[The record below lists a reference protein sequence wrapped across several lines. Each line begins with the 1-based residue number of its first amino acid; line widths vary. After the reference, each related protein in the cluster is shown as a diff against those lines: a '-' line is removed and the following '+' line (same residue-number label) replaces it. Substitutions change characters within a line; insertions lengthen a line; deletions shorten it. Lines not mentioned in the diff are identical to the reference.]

1 MNTNGVVAG
10 SLAVILGLAG
20 LASGQAR
27 AESLTVESGQT
38 VSVAAAATYDS
49 VTVRGA
55 LEISDATLTTAARV
69 SLDGGTI
76 RLGDGGVLSAAGIDV
91 GASDSILSFEGGRC
105 LLTGQIKTGGAGKL
119 SIVGAGG
126 DVLLDYNC
134 SSWGYCFRQETSAGK
149 ITVSGDCNCVINV
162 KKEQICLANSTSA
175 LTMSH
180 TGRTEVWGKL
190 LIYYD
195 DFPNG
200 GELCLGKGAVLDIG
214 GVWVT
219 LRALTGLGTLK
230 GTAGCQLT
238 LSVPENGAA
247 NCVAAV
253 GNTVKLIKAGAGVLN
268 VMGTMPKDFTVEAG
282 EIRVLSRSEV
292 GYSQFR
298 LKVDGV
304 KKNGLTGMQ
313 LNELAF
319 FSGDEDVTAGYD
331 ATSFDTTAGYSGGSI
346 FDKKDT
352 TKWWYN
358 YDNQSNPSF
367 DKAWVEVSYP
377 ERRIVTGY
385 KIKSQDWGGETP
397 NSWRL
402 YGRDAGGEWELI
414 AQKVSETTV
423 PDPTYNWSPQ
433 YPIDGPVHPGVLACQ
448 GLTLAKGTVLTVPA
462 NTKFS
467 CTGLTDNGA
476 TFDFAA
482 GSEVDRTNDEDC
494 ESRTLYVGNGIFV
507 KSGNGVLSS
516 VGSANGAPEQLKVM
530 GGTLAFKTAF
540 VPWKHWKFVFGDVY
554 NLSGKEL
561 TMGEIAVY
569 DFDGNRLN
577 LSGSETLASL
587 DESSFSAQQNPNLYD
602 GNGSS
607 QGWVD
612 ASNLNPSNEST
623 WKYTTFTLA
632 ETAPAVAGYNLMTAS
647 YVANGRPKTWKVF
660 ARESADDDWTLI
672 DSQVDV
678 PTPGASMTWYHAG
691 TPWQV
696 LSDQVAGSAAFPS
709 ATPVSVA
716 PGAVLDLTL
725 ASQTV
730 LSDLIVDGDAVGFGT
745 IRGGVCAG
753 TGVIRVGFAD
763 VVPRGT
769 IELPLKFEDV
779 EGCDAVAD
787 WTVMINGVTSKK
799 RLSVRAD
806 GRLCLIPPGSLV
818 IVK

>member
-1 MNTNGVVAG
+1 MMSRIAYARC
-10 SLAVILGLAG
+10 LAVILGLIG
-20 LASGQAR
+20 LMPGFVR

-38 VSVAAAATYDS
+38 VSITAAATYDS
-49 VTVRGA
+49 VTVRGT
-55 LEISDATLTTAARV
+55 LEISGATLTTAARA

-105 LLTGQIKTGGAGKL
+105 LLTGQIKTGGAGNL
-119 SIVGAGG
+119 SIVGEGG

-134 SSWGYCFRQETSAGK
+134 SSWGYCFYQGASAGK

-162 KKEQICLANSTSA
+162 KKEQICLANNTTT

-190 LIYYD
+190 GLYYD

-200 GELCLGKGAVLDIG
+200 GELRLGKDAVLDIG

-230 GTAGCQLT
+230 GNAGCQLT
-238 LSVPENGAA
+238 LSVPENGSAD
-247 NCVAAV
+247 CVATVAKD
-253 GNTVKLIKAGAGVLN
+253 VKLIKTGTGTLN
-268 VMGTMPKDFTVEAG
+268 VMGTMPKDFSVEAG
-282 EIRVLSRSEV
+282 EIRVLSRSEI

-319 FSGDEDVTAGYD
+319 FDGDEDVTAGYD

-414 AQKVSETTV
+414 AQKVSEPTV
-423 PDPTYNWSPQ
+423 PDPTYNWSPE

-482 GSEVDRTNDEDC
+482 GSEVDRGTDEDC
-494 ESRTLYVGNGIFV
+494 ESRTLYIGNGIFV

-516 VGSANGAPEQLKVM
+516 VGSAAGTPEQLKVM

-554 NLSGKEL
+554 DLSGNEL

-587 DESSFSAQQNPNLYD
+587 GESSFSAQQNPLLYD
-602 GNGSS
+602 GKSS
-607 QGWVD
+607 TQGWLD
-612 ASNLNPSNEST
+612 ASGLNPSNEST

-632 ETAPAVAGYNLMTAS
+632 EAAPAVAGYNLMTAS
-647 YVANGRPKTWKVF
+647 YVAKGRPKTWKVF

-678 PTPGASMTWYHAG
+678 STPSTSMTWYHAG
-691 TPWQV
+691 KPWLV

-716 PGAVLDLTL
+716 SGAVLDLTL

-730 LSDLIVDGDAVGFGT
+730 LSDLSVDGDAVGFGT
-745 IRGGVCAG
+745 IRKGACAG
-753 TGVIRVGFAD
+753 TGVIRVSFSGE
-763 VVPRGT
+763 VPRGA
-769 IELPLKFEDV
+769 IMLPLKFEDV
-779 EGCDAVAD
+779 EGCDAVSG
-787 WTVMINGVTSKK
+787 WVVMINGETSRKK
-799 RLSVRAD
+799 LSVRAD
-806 GRLCLIPPGSLV
+806 GRLCLIPPGFQV
-818 IVK
+818 IVR